1 MIIYYQSK
9 KTKDLVIRTNEA
21 AKGVRTL
28 AKCNLVYQFTC
39 PCPDG
44 CICPHGKSSY
54 IGHTTC
60 TLSRRLSYH
69 LQNGAIKDHLANC
82 HGRKITREEIVKN
95 TEVRYFESD
104 RFRLKILEALIINIE
119 QPSINLQETGHN
131 RILRLF

>member
-44 CICPHGKSSY
+44 CIRPNDKSCY

-69 LQNGAIKDHLANC
+69 LQNGAIKDHFANF
-82 HGRKITREEIVKN
+82 HGRKITRDEIVQN
-95 TEVRYFESD
+95 TKVRYFESD
-104 RFRLKILEALIINIE
+104 RFRLKILEALIIKIE
-119 QPSINLQETGHN
+119 QPCLNVQETGQT
-131 RILRLF
+131 RILKLF